1 MVLIVVTP
9 FVPRGQGQAALL
21 APPKTLTL
29 RAAEIRSEKER
40 SFDLL
45 DALSC
50 SGASKPGWTAV
61 MRTAEVNRRDAY
73 LTHRPALHAVR
84 LEAASLHVVLAVTHA
99 FDESLMDVV
108 IGQNV
113 NPIEKLERTSLI
125 LASAVQAR
133 RDGWLHHK
141 PSTWHSHLTHRPRGR
156 RSPPRGSCVRLRSR
170 ASPRTRHRRCCRH
183 RMARTTTVRDC

>member
-1 MVLIVVTP
+1 MWVT
-9 FVPRGQGQAALL
+9 RGRKGQASLL
-21 APPKTLTL
+21 APPKTSTL

-50 SGASKPGWTAV
+50 SGV
-61 MRTAEVNRRDAY
+61 I
-73 LTHRPALHAVR
+73 R

-125 LASAVQAR
+125 LASAVQALPAAR
-133 RDGWLHHK
+133 LVRPSEVARVATYSAPALLPPQDGADD
-141 PSTWHSHLTHRPRGR
+141 HR
-156 RSPPRGSCVRLRSR
+156 
-170 ASPRTRHRRCCRH
+170 A
-183 RMARTTTVRDC
+183 